1 MVEIITAIVMGI
13 VAGLLVKYL
22 FLKESNLTW
31 VAVFGVVGAVIAY
44 FAYTSLT
51 ADVTKAV
58 FTLGAAVVI
67 AGILHMLW
75 DRLSKAA

>member
-44 FAYTSLT
+44 FLYTSLT

-75 DRLSKAA
+75 SRLGKAA